1 MGTLEIKGVTTRKEF
16 EFITD
21 GALYS
26 LSGSFEKNANTG
38 KLMSLSANVI
48 DELGTHRGT
57 VRGYVRGTDSTLLY
71 DYNGMS
77 SSTMAIVSTAM
88 SELEQLVNNENAD
101 ADSEKGGEA

>member
-1 MGTLEIKGVTTRKEF
+1 MGTLEIKSVTTRKEF
-16 EFITD
+16 EFIVD

-26 LSGSFEKNANTG
+26 LSGSFEQNASTG

-77 SSTMAIVSTAM
+77 SSTMAIISTAM
-88 SELEQLVNNENAD
+88 TELEQMINSTNDGE
-101 ADSEKGGEA
+101 EGGEA